1 MPTQAIRWCRVRST
15 VFALVLCVAALLAP
29 LETHVSAQG
38 TAPDSLALLDSA
50 HLLNVNGFHFDPL
63 IDPPNLPASLRYADS
78 AADGSSFYIVQLH
91 PPITREA
98 KSELVAA
105 GFAVLAYVSSN
116 AFVVKADP
124 AALSRAHDLPQVRWI
139 GPFEPAFKLSPRLLE
154 DDLTDTVSAPATV
167 EDDGTPSLA
176 ASTSFEGSASGTVGD
191 AATDPSATSRIR
203 VVVLSFEK
211 SGVLRVA
218 DAAAALGATDILW
231 STSSSG
237 VVRAEISRDA
247 LVPLAR
253 DPDVMWIDRE
263 VRPHTF
269 NDIARWVIQSGDG
282 TTFATP
288 VHSHGI
294 FGTGQLVTVGDT
306 GLDYEHDAFEDPLHA
321 VPGAD
326 HRKVTDYYVPSDA
339 RGDMSDNGINH
350 GTHVAGTVAGD
361 DGTWHVYDGDATGS
375 NGTAGPHDGQ
385 AFDATVQAQDLST
398 DGATINPPSDL
409 HDMYQA
415 AADRNSSIHTNSWG
429 SCCSDYISEASQT
442 DDFVWTHPDFVVL
455 YAAGNSGPSLSTI
468 NPYAVAKN
476 VIAVG
481 AVQNGAN
488 RDRMATFSSRGPT
501 ADGRLK
507 PDILAPGVSIWS
519 AHGCDPGGQCDD
531 YVQFSG
537 TSMATPTAAGAVA
550 LLRQY
555 YMDGWYPTGT
565 KQSSD
570 RFVPSAALVKATL
583 INGAAEITGT
593 GAYDNGENRYPNF
606 NQGWGRILLDDALF
620 FQGDARATWLDD
632 YRAGLDTGGSVMYP
646 IAIADPSMPVEVT
659 LVWSDYAG
667 VPMSIPNL
675 VNDLDLVVTSPDGT
689 AYHGN
694 QYTGYNPGESQ
705 RNATGADHLNNV
717 EGVLVRSGVQSGI
730 WTITVSGYNVPEG
743 PQPYAIVATGG
754 ITRQKGFVQMDRN
767 SYQSSASVQV
777 QVLDSDLNADP
788 GTPDTAIVSMS
799 STTETSPEPLTL
811 TETGPSTAV
820 FRGSIPL
827 ERRATPIPDGRLQVQ
842 NGDTITAE
850 YYDADDG
857 LGGSG
862 PVDDTAL
869 VDDTPPVLSNVGTQA
884 VRFFR
889 ATVAWTTDEASD
901 SVVYWGTGTP
911 TTPKSDAHRGT
922 DHAIVIAGL
931 AASTTYLYY
940 VLSTDEAGNTARAD
954 NGGAFYSFR
963 TPARPPDS
971 PPDSEWPQF
980 HHDGERRGV
989 GSSPYAMPLTA
1000 RWNTTQGSRIHWSNP
1015 VIDNHTVFYT
1025 EREGTVTALDL
1036 GTGTMK
1042 WQAFLGDFGYVHG
1055 TPAVDSGSVYVA
1067 VVTGSGTAVTM
1078 FALDETTG
1086 AVRWRHTSPAPS
1098 ANAFT
1103 TPAVDGTSVYWYD
1116 YSGRMLHATDVADG
1130 VDRWTYPMPDK
1141 GFQGPTVWAGI
1152 VYVTDGGGDILAID
1166 APTGTEFW
1174 RTNVGSAITSAPT
1187 LAGGVLYVGDY
1198 TGSMYA
1204 INPLNGSRIWK
1215 ALLVGKAV
1223 DLSSPVVAEGLVFVG
1238 VFATETG
1245 AGRIA
1250 ALDAAT
1256 GSIVWRSFMVKGP
1269 VAASVAYDNGTV
1281 FVAAWDGMLYARKA
1295 SNGAAL
1301 QSVLVSPAGST
1312 SSVAIG
1318 DGYLVVG
1325 DESGKMS
1332 AFGFAGAGTVRR
1344 IAVDPASADVALMG
1358 SVALGGDA
1366 YDAFDNAVGGVTFSW
1381 SSIGGLGTV
1390 TPATE
1395 SGDRAVYTA
1404 GTAAGTD
1411 PVAATNGS
1419 VSGLATVRIAPGGL
1433 ARIDVSPETGTV
1445 PAGGTAQFVAVGEDA
1460 NGDVVPLSSVAWN
1473 TAGGLGAID
1482 SNGLF
1487 AAGGALGTGTVTATS
1502 SGISGSAVVQ
1512 VVAGALASIAV
1523 SPAAVDAE
1531 ASATVVLEAL
1541 PEDAYGNPIPSV
1553 PVSWSTT
1560 IGDVTPIDLDGMH
1573 ALFRA
1578 PVAAGTGTITVSS
1591 GPLSTPVNVR
1601 IVSGAMERILVIP
1614 SAVQVRVSGSIDLQA
1629 VALDRYG
1636 NDVGNVTFAWS
1647 STIGALEVAA
1657 DGRSASLSGGD
1668 HAGSGVLTVSSG
1680 TKSTAVAVTV
1690 VEAGFPP
1697 ERILGMPTGL
1707 LLLVLTLLLSAV
1719 AIVIYRKNRRLVR
1732 QAEDR
1737 RAARGA
1743 EVEAPSADEDLEEP
1757 LEEYPL

>member
-1 MPTQAIRWCRVRST
+1 MPTYAIRWSRVRST
-15 VFALVLCVAALLAP
+15 VLAFVLCAVALLAP
-29 LETHVSAQG
+29 PETRVGVSW
-38 TAPDSLALLDSA
+38 TALDSPFLPDAA
-50 HLLNVNGFHFDPL
+50 HFLNVNGFHFDPL
-63 IDPPNLPASLRYADS
+63 VDPPNLPASLRDADS
-78 AADGSSFYIVQLH
+78 TADGSSFYIVQLH

-98 KSELVAA
+98 KAELVAA
-105 GFAVLAYVSSN
+105 GFSLLAYVSSN
-116 AFVVKADP
+116 AFVVKANP
-124 AALSRAHDLPQVRWI
+124 AALARANNLPQVRWI
-139 GPFEPAFKLSPRLLE
+139 GAFEPAFKLSPRLLE
-154 DDLTDTVSAPATV
+154 EEPTDFGSTRTAIEA
-167 EDDGTPSLA
+167 DGTPSLA
-176 ASTSFEGSASGTVGD
+176 GSTPSQRTASRAVGD
-191 AATDPSATSRIR
+191 TAADSSATSRFR
-203 VVVLSFEK
+203 VTVLSFER
-211 SGVLRVA
+211 SGVLHVA
-218 DAAAALGATDILW
+218 EAMAALGATDILW
-231 STSSSG
+231 SASSSG
-237 VVRAEISRDA
+237 VVRAEIGRDA

-253 DPDVMWIDRE
+253 NPDVMWIDRE

-282 TTFATP
+282 TTYATP
-288 VHSHGI
+288 VHAHGI

-306 GLDYEHDAFEDPLHA
+306 GLDYQHDAFEDPLHS
-321 VPGAD
+321 VPGPD

-339 RGDMSDNGINH
+339 RGDSSDNGINH

-415 AADRNSSIHTNSWG
+415 ASDRNSSIHTNSWG

-455 YAAGNSGPSLSTI
+455 YAAGNSGPSLSTL

-481 AVQNGAN
+481 ASQNGAS

-507 PDILAPGVSIWS
+507 PDVLAPGVFIWS

-555 YMDGWYPTGT
+555 YTDGWYPTGT

-583 INGAAEITGT
+583 INGATEIAGT

-620 FQGDARATWLDD
+620 FQGDARTLWLDD
-632 YRAGLDTGGSVMYP
+632 YRAGVDTGGSVTYQ
-646 IAIADPSMPVEVT
+646 IAIADASMPVEVT
-659 LVWSDYAG
+659 LVWSDFAG
-667 VPMSIPNL
+667 APMSSPNL
-675 VNDLDLVVTSPDGT
+675 VNDLDLVVTGPDGT
-689 AYHGN
+689 TYDGN

-717 EGVLVRSGVQSGI
+717 EGVLARTGVQSGI

-743 PQPYAIVATGG
+743 PQPYAVVATGG
-754 ITRQKGFVQMDRN
+754 ITRQKGIVQMDRN

-777 QVLDSDLNADP
+777 QVLDADLNIDP
-788 GTPDTAIVSMS
+788 GTPDTATVSMS
-799 STTETSPEPLTL
+799 STTEAVPESLTL

-820 FRGSIPL
+820 FRGSIQLTRSAIPL
-827 ERRATPIPDGRLQVQ
+827 PDGRLQVQ
-842 NGDTITAE
+842 NGDTIGAE
-850 YYDADDG
+850 YFDADDG

-862 PVDDTAL
+862 PVDDYAL
-869 VDDTPPVLSNVGTQA
+869 VDDAPPIIANVGAQT

-889 ATVAWTTDEASD
+889 ATVTWTTDEASD
-901 SVVYWGTGTP
+901 SVVYWGTGAP
-911 TTPKSDAHRGT
+911 STPKSDARRVT
-922 DHAIVIAGL
+922 NHAIIIAGL
-931 AASTTYLYY
+931 AASTTYYYY

-963 TPARPPDS
+963 TPSRPPES

-980 HHDGERRGV
+980 HHDGERGGV

-1015 VIDNHTVFYT
+1015 VIDDHTVFYT

-1036 GTGTMK
+1036 GTGAVK

-1067 VVTGSGTAVTM
+1067 MVTGGGTAVTM

-1086 AVRWRHTSPAPS
+1086 AIRWRHASPAPA

-1103 TPAVDGTSVYWYD
+1103 TPAVDGTTVYWYD
-1116 YSGRMLHATDVADG
+1116 YSGRMLHATDVANG
-1130 VDRWTYPMPDK
+1130 ADRWTYPMPDK

-1152 VYVTDGGGDILAID
+1152 VYVTDGVGDVLAID
-1166 APTGTEFW
+1166 APSGTEFW
-1174 RTNVGSAITSAPT
+1174 RTSVGSAITSAPT

-1198 TGSMYA
+1198 KGSVHA
-1204 INPLNGSRIWK
+1204 INPLNGSTIWK
-1215 ALLVGKAV
+1215 APLVGKAV

-1332 AFGFAGAGTVRR
+1332 AFSFADAGTVRR
-1344 IAVDPASADVALMG
+1344 IAVDPSTADVALMG
-1358 SVALGGDA
+1358 SVALGAHA
-1366 YDAFDNAVGGVTFSW
+1366 YDALDNAVGGVTFSW
-1381 SSIGGLGTV
+1381 SSTGGLGTL
-1390 TPATE
+1390 TPATG

-1404 GTAAGTD
+1404 GTVAGTD
-1411 PVAATNGS
+1411 TARAANGS
-1419 VSGLATVRIAPGGL
+1419 VSGLATIRIAPGGL
-1433 ARIDVSPETGTV
+1433 NRIDVTPATGTV
-1445 PAGGTAQFVAVGEDA
+1445 PAGGTGQFAAIGKDA
-1460 NGDVVPLSSVAWN
+1460 NGNAVSLSSVAWS
-1473 TAGGLGAID
+1473 TAGGLGTID

-1487 AAGGALGTGTVTATS
+1487 TAGGALGTGTVTATS
-1502 SGISGSAVVQ
+1502 GGISGGAVVQ
-1512 VVAGALASIAV
+1512 VVAGPLASIAI
-1523 SPAAVDAE
+1523 SPATVVAE

-1541 PEDAYGNPIPSV
+1541 PEDAYGNPISSV

-1560 IGDVTPIDLDGMH
+1560 IGDVTPIDVDGMH

-1591 GPLSTPVNVR
+1591 GPLSTPVSVR

-1614 SAVQVRVSGSIDLQA
+1614 STVQVRVGGSIELQA
-1629 VALDRYG
+1629 LALDRYG
-1636 NDVGNVTFAWS
+1636 NEVGNVTFAWS
-1647 STIGALEVAA
+1647 STIGSLQVAA

-1668 HAGSGVLTVSSG
+1668 QTGSGTLTVSSG
-1680 TKSTAVAVTV
+1680 TKTTTVGVTV

-1707 LLLVLTLLLSAV
+1707 LLFVLTILLSVV
-1719 AIVIYRKNRRLVR
+1719 AIVLSRKNRRLVR
-1732 QAEDR
+1732 HAEST
-1737 RAARGA
+1737 RAAPGVA
-1743 EVEAPSADEDLEEP
+1743 VEAPSVDENLEEP